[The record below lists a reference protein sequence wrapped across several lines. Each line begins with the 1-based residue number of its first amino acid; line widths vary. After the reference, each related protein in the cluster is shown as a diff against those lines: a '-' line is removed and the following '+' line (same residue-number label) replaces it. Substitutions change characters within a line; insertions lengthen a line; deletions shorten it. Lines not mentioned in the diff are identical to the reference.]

1 MHYTPP
7 DFVCSNLEKV
17 CQYKS
22 QHQKKLPSQHKE
34 MNACILT
41 PEYHTH
47 IKQITSFQNNKKTV
61 SGLPY
66 YVASV
71 VGHLSCL

>member
-1 MHYTPP
+1 MRAVNMHYTLP

-41 PEYHTH
+41 PENHAH
-47 IKQITSFQNNKKTV
+47 IKQITSFQNNKKNCKW
-61 SGLPY
+61 SSILC
-66 YVASV
+66 S
-71 VGHLSCL
+71 